1 MKEAMKETMEE
12 TMEEDILALLKENVI
27 QGRRTRDDEGVDGD
41 MVGTP
46 AVLELTQLMVES
58 DIAPEIII
66 KQGLTAGMQ
75 VVGDKFATKEYF
87 IPDMLASAEA
97 VGAAMD
103 ILKPILEASDIETKG
118 QFVIATAKG
127 DIHDIGKNIVA
138 ILLKGAGYEVKDL
151 GIDVSPEKIVEVVR
165 EYEPDFLGLSAL
177 LTTTMVAMG
186 KTIEALK
193 ENGLRDKVKVLVGGA
208 AVSEEYAQEIEADAY
223 CVDGFHAIKV
233 LEDFQKVKL

>member
-1 MKEAMKETMEE
+1 MK
-12 TMEEDILALLKENVI
+12 EDILALLKENVI
-27 QGRRTRDDEGVDGD
+27 QGRRTKDDEGVDGN

-46 AVLELTQLMVES
+46 AVLELTQLVLER

-66 KQGLTAGMQ
+66 KQSLTAGMQ

-97 VGAAMD
+97 VSGAMD
-103 ILKPILEASDIETKG
+103 ILKPYLDESSTMTRGKFA
-118 QFVIATAKG
+118 IATVKG
-127 DIHDIGKNIVA
+127 DIHDIGKNIVT

-151 GIDVSPEKIVEVVR
+151 GIDASPEKIVKVVR
-165 EYEPDFLGLSAL
+165 EYKPDFLGLSAL

-223 CVDGFHAIKV
+223 CVDGFHAIRV